1 MNLPNK
7 LTLLRVVLIP
17 VMIVIY
23 YIKPLRETC
32 MFTVNGTG
40 YLTISNFIMCLIFI
54 IASLTDF
61 LDGYLARKYNQV
73 TTFGKFM
80 DPLADKLLVSSA
92 LLVLMSQQAIAAW
105 VVIIIIAREFIVTG
119 IRLLAVEGGKVIA
132 ASKLGKYK
140 TFTTMIA
147 IIGLFFK
154 EQGAFIFNQFNTSN
168 IIYFIF
174 NIMMYIALILTVISG
189 LDYFIKNRKIIF
201 ESK

>member
-7 LTLLRVVLIP
+7 LTLMRVILIP
-17 VMIVIY
+17 VMIIVY
-23 YIKPLRETC
+23 YVDPLRTTY
-32 MFTVNGTG
+32 MFNN
-40 YLTISNFIMCLIFI
+40 YLTISNFVMCLIFI

-61 LDGYLARKYNQV
+61 LDGYLARKNNQV

-92 LLVLMSQQAIAAW
+92 LLVLMDQGAIAAW

-132 ASKLGKYK
+132 AGKLGKYK
-140 TFTTMIA
+140 TATTMVA

-154 EQGAFIFNQFNTSN
+154 ETNAFVGNQFDTSN
-168 IIYFIF
+168 IVYFIF
-174 NIMMYIALILTVISG
+174 NIVMYIALALTVISG
-189 LDYFIKNRKIIF
+189 VDYFVKNRKIIF